1 MFVSFTMFVSKTAE
15 QNRLSRVHDCRV
27 SRETLVCIRKTAA
40 RHKRGSCHE
49 FITTTMN
56 KWGLDAIFCEAADG
70 AVAFLPRK
78 RERGP
83 GRARVSIWPLPLMAL
98 Q

>member
-1 MFVSFTMFVSKTAE
+1 MFVSFIMFVSKTAE
-15 QNRLSRVHDCRV
+15 QNRLSRVHDCGV
-27 SRETLVCIRKTAA
+27 SRE
-40 RHKRGSCHE
+40 GCHE
-49 FITTTMN
+49 IITTTMN